1 MDQQMAD
8 IFFSGSPQVNFHL
21 SNSSKQSNS
30 TSPRLVAEWKFK
42 ELDKDHDKS
51 LSNHEI
57 QILKT
62 IVKKIVKP
70 TLCANDFPVMCDKNE
85 DERIVLEEWMEC
97 LQYEG

>member
-1 MDQQMAD
+1 MAD
-8 IFFSGSPQVNFHL
+8 IFFSGSPQVNSHL
-21 SNSSKQSNS
+21 SNSSKLINN

-42 ELDKDHDKS
+42 ELDKDRDTS

-57 QILKT
+57 QTLKA

-70 TLCANDFPVMCDKNE
+70 TLCANDFPVVCDKNE
-85 DERIVLEEWMEC
+85 DEHIALEEWMEC